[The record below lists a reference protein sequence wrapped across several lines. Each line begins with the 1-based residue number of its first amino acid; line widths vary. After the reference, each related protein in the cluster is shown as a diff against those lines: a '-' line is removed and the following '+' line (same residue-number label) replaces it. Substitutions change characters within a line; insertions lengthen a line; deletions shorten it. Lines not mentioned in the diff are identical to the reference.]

1 MIVNKNEFFRKIT
14 KQLGTMPQRNARK
27 ACFQSAN
34 LVKNTAIESI
44 VGGSKSGRAYKR
56 GSVTRV
62 ASAPGQAPANQ
73 TGALAGSIS
82 ARTETQ
88 GTIVFGIASAST
100 EYAAMLEFG
109 TQKIAARPYMQ
120 PALDRNA
127 AKIKAIFLKQGLIS

>member
-1 MIVNKNEFFRKIT
+1 M
-14 KQLGTMPQRNARK
+14 
-27 ACFQSAN
+27 
-34 LVKNTAIESI
+34 
-44 VGGSKSGRAYKR
+44 
-56 GSVTRV
+56 TRV

-100 EYAAMLEFG
+100 KYAAMLEFG